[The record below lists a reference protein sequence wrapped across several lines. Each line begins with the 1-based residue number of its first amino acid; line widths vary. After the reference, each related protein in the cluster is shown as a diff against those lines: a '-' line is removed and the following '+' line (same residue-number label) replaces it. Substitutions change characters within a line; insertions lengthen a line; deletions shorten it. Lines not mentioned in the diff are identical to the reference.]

1 MDICVVGAGYVGLT
15 TSAVLAKLGHTVWC
29 CDRDDI
35 KISSLLNGHIPIF
48 EPGLEE
54 LVQQGTKNNR
64 LFFSSDVPLYVEKCP
79 VIMVA
84 VGTPSAPDGTAD
96 LVYVKSVLLTV
107 ANGMQEPK
115 TVIIKSTV
123 PPGTGD
129 WAQDFFLRRGVPKE
143 WVEVVSNPEFLREG
157 TAIHDSFHPDRI
169 LVGASSVQAGT
180 LVASLYDGIS
190 APVLHTGRTEAEMI
204 KYGSNSFL
212 AVKLS
217 FINELAR
224 LCEAFRADITEVA
237 KGIGMDE
244 RIGAR
249 FLQAGIGYGG
259 SCLPKDVSAL
269 IATAAGKGMGLKLL
283 EAAAYVN
290 ETQVQVYVSKL
301 ERELGSLQP
310 GMTIAVWGAAFKE
323 NTDDLRYSKAL
334 VLMEELAAKGCGVT
348 AYDPLSSPDMDGV
361 QWAASQ
367 LEALAGADALVVAT
381 GWKQFVD
388 ADWQVVKAAM
398 KGKLVV
404 DARNVLD
411 RAAVEEAGLHY
422 IGLGRPRIME
432 TEMSAAD

>member
-1 MDICVVGAGYVGLT
+1 MNICVVGAGYVGLT
-15 TSAVLAKLGHTVWC
+15 TSAVLSKLGHTVWC
-29 CDRDDI
+29 CDRDDS
-35 KISSLLNGHIPIF
+35 KITSLQNGHIPIF

-54 LVQQGTKNNR
+54 LVQQGVSDNR
-64 LFFSSDVPLYVEKCP
+64 LHFSSDVPHYVEECP

-96 LVYVKSVLLTV
+96 LVYVKSVLLSI
-107 ANGMQEPK
+107 ANGIRGPK

-129 WAQDFFLRRGVPKE
+129 WAQDFFLRRGVSKD
-143 WVEVVSNPEFLREG
+143 WIEVVSNPEFLREG

-169 LVGASSVQAGT
+169 LVGASSPYAGA

-224 LCEAFRADITEVA
+224 LCETFHADITEVSR
-237 KGIGMDE
+237 GIGMDV
-244 RIGAR
+244 RIGEK

-269 IATAAGKGMGLKLL
+269 IATASGKGMGLKLL
-283 EAAAYVN
+283 EAAASVN
-290 ETQVQVYVSKL
+290 ETQVQAYVSKL
-301 ERELGSLQP
+301 ERVLGALNQDVS
-310 GMTIAVWGAAFKE
+310 IAVWGATFKE

-334 VLMEELAAKGCGVT
+334 VFMEALAAKGCGVN
-348 AYDPLSSPDMDGV
+348 AFDPLSAPDMEGV
-361 QWAASQ
+361 KWASSQ
-367 LEALAGADALVVAT
+367 MEALEGADALVVAT
-381 GWKQFVD
+381 GWKQFVS
-388 ADWQVVKAAM
+388 ADWQAVKAAM
-398 KGKLVV
+398 KGTVVV
-404 DARNVLD
+404 DGRNVLD

-422 IGLGRPRIME
+422 VGLGRPGTKQAE
-432 TEMSAAD
+432 AAATD

>member
-1 MDICVVGAGYVGLT
+1 MNICVVGAGYVGLT

-29 CDRDDI
+29 CDRDDF
-35 KISSLLNGHIPIF
+35 KITSLLNGHIPIF

-54 LVQQGTKNNR
+54 LVQQGVKNNQ
-64 LFFSSDVPLYVEKCP
+64 LHFSSNVPHHVDDCP

-96 LVYVKSVLLTV
+96 LVYVKSVLLSI
-107 ANGMQEPK
+107 ANGMQGPK

-129 WAQDFFLRRGVPKE
+129 WAQGFFLRRGVPKD
-143 WVEVVSNPEFLREG
+143 WIEVVSNPEFLREG

-169 LVGASSVQAGT
+169 LVGASSEQAGA
-180 LVASLYDGIS
+180 LVASLYDGII

-224 LCEAFRADITEVA
+224 LCDALDADITEVA
-237 KGIGMDE
+237 KGIGMDV
-244 RIGAR
+244 RIGDR

-269 IATAAGKGMGLKLL
+269 IATATGKGMGLKLL
-283 EAAAYVN
+283 EAAASVN
-290 ETQVQVYVSKL
+290 ETQVQAYVSKM
-301 ERELGSLQP
+301 EREMGALNQDV
-310 GMTIAVWGAAFKE
+310 TVAIWGATFKE

-334 VLMEELAAKGCGVT
+334 VFMEALAAKGCEVS
-348 AYDPLSSPDMDGV
+348 AYDPLSSPDIEGV
-361 QWAASQ
+361 KWASSQ
-367 LEALAGADALVVAT
+367 LDALAGADVLVVAT
-381 GWKQFVD
+381 GWKQFAQ
-388 ADWQVVKAAM
+388 ADWHAVKAAM
-398 KGKLVV
+398 KGNLVV
-404 DARNVLD
+404 DGRNVLV

-422 IGLGRPRIME
+422 IGLGRPGPKQAE
-432 TEMSAAD
+432 VTAAD